1 MRIGIRED
9 KTEEIANYFGENV
22 GGSTRIRQQI
32 VARLTVY
39 FIL

>member
-1 MRIGIRED
+1 MRIGIRGD
-9 KTEEIANYFGENV
+9 KTEEIANSFRENV
-22 GGSTRIRQQI
+22 SGSTWIRQQI